1 MLRNADFTKAGVID
15 SVCQALAL
23 GDRKQAS
30 TIAKTGYP
38 FAPTSNA
45 GRSYSAYAMAQTF
58 ARDGFVDRYSGARLV
73 FPGTLRLLSTVL
85 PEEFP
90 VHANWK
96 MSECHAAYWELFPT
110 IDHVVPVARGGSD
123 DASNW
128 VTTSMLHNSAKGN
141 WTLEELAWSLHHPG
155 RCEDWDG
162 LMRWFVAYTEQQSA
176 LLRTA
181 YLRRWRAAAVRVL
194 AA

>member
-1 MLRNADFTKAGVID
+1 MPKDSDSTKARVID
-15 SVCQALAL
+15 SVCQALTL
-23 GDRKQAS
+23 GDREQAS
-30 TIAKTGYP
+30 AIAKVGYP

-45 GRSYSAYAMAQTF
+45 GRSYSEYQMTQTF
-58 ARDGFVDRYSGARLV
+58 ARDGFVDRYSGARLI
-73 FPGTLRLLSTVL
+73 FPGTLRLLSTVM

-90 VHANWK
+90 THANWK

-110 IDHVVPVARGGSD
+110 IDHIVPVARGGSD

-141 WTLEELAWSLHHPG
+141 WTLGELGWLLQPPG
-155 RCEDWDG
+155 HCEGWDG
-162 LMRWFVAYTEQQSA
+162 LMRWFLTYAEKHSA
-176 LLRTA
+176 LAGTA
-181 YLRRWRAAAVRVL
+181 CLRRWRAAAVKVI